1 MLVEKLTNLFKQKN
15 IVTKAL
21 KASNFK
27 PMQTT
32 N

>member
-1 MLVEKLTNLFKQKN
+1 MLVEKFKNLFKQKN

-21 KASNFK
+21 KASNSK